1 LAFEQKYSF
10 LKKQNIFNR
19 KETEFISKFQN
30 ERNNLFHGE
39 NMTEMFLKG
48 FSEEA
53 ETNWETLHKI
63 ATDAFNSAYH
73 AFDRENKRDIIPEE
87 S

>member
-1 LAFEQKYSF
+1 
-10 LKKQNIFNR
+10 
-19 KETEFISKFQN
+19 
-30 ERNNLFHGE
+30 
-39 NMTEMFLKG
+39 MTEMFLKG